1 MSRASD
7 KAYDLIR
14 NMILS
19 GELASGVQVRE
30 EQLAESCGVSRTPIR
45 DALKRLEA
53 ELFIRRNSAQRSFVA
68 DWSLDEVEEA
78 FDLRIMLE
86 CHAVRRASTRIVVA
100 QLDRLRALNF
110 GLLGAIEG
118 IAPDVNTFLE
128 CNRQFHAIIL
138 EAAGSERLTNMLSR
152 IIEQPVVWRTAH
164 NYDRD
169 NLMMSYREHEELLKA
184 FDLKDGGWAE
194 AVMSAHIR
202 RAFHTYADAHRHH
215 NAMASKTK

>member
-1 MSRASD
+1 
-7 KAYDLIR
+7 
-14 NMILS
+14 MILS
-19 GELASGVQVRE
+19 GELASGAQVRE

-86 CHAVRRASTRIVVA
+86 CHAVRRASKRITA
-100 QLDRLRALNF
+100 TQLDQLRVLNTALS
-110 GLLGAIEG
+110 GAIEH
-118 IAPDVNTFLE
+118 ATPDISRFLE

-138 EAAGSERLTNMLSR
+138 DAAGSERLTSVLSR

-164 NYDRD
+164 NYDRE

-184 FDLKDGGWAE
+184 FDLKDGAWAE

-202 RAFHTYADAHRHH
+202 RAFHTYADAHRHQ
-215 NAMASKTK
+215 NTTI